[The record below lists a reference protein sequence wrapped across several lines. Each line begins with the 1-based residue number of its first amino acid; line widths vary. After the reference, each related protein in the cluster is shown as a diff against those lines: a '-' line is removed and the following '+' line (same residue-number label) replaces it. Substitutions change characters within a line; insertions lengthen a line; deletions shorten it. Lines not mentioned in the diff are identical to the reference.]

1 MFAWVALPPW
11 LRATLIALVAIAG
24 LSALAGA
31 GFWRGMARIEAMTLA
46 AADGARKER
55 DAHWSAEIEKSNSAV
70 ARVHAEQAARVVTL
84 ESEIASAE
92 ARSVSLENELE
103 RKNAELPN
111 AAVCGLDAGR
121 WRLLDGPAR

>member
-1 MFAWVALPPW
+1 MPW
-11 LRATLIALVAIAG
+11 LTLSKPVVIALAVAG
-24 LSALAGA
+24 LLALAGA

-55 DAHWSAEIEKSNSAV
+55 DAHWSAEIEKSNAAV
-70 ARVHAEQAARVVTL
+70 ARVHAEQAARVVAL

>member
-1 MFAWVALPPW
+1 MPW
-11 LRATLIALVAIAG
+11 LTLSKPVVIALAIAG
-24 LSALAGA
+24 LLALAGA
-31 GFWRGMARIEAMTLA
+31 AFWRGMARIEAMTLA

-55 DAHWSAEIEKSNSAV
+55 DAHWSAEIEKSNAAV
-70 ARVHAEQAARVVTL
+70 ARVHAEQAARVVAL

>member
-1 MFAWVALPPW
+1 MPW
-11 LRATLIALVAIAG
+11 LTLSKPVVIALAIAG
-24 LSALAGA
+24 LLALAGA

-55 DAHWSAEIEKSNSAV
+55 DAHWSAEIEKSNAAV

-92 ARSVSLENELE
+92 ARSISLENELE
-103 RKNAELPN
+103 RKNADLPN
-111 AAVCGLDAGR
+111 AAVCGIDRERG
-121 WRLLDGPAR
+121 RLLNGAAP